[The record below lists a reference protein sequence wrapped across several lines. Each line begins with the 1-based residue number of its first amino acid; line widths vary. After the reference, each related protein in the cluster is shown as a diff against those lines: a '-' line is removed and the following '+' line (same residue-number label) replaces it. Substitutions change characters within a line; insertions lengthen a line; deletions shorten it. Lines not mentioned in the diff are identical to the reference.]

1 MTAIS
6 LTAKLAA
13 FSDFWSPKIVTRF
26 NDNDVML
33 VKIKGEFKWH
43 SHHDTDDFF
52 LVLLGQVTIH
62 LRDGNVILNAGDLY
76 VVPKGVEHC
85 PMSADE
91 AHILL
96 IEPTGTPNTGNT
108 ATAAVKM
115 AI

>member
-13 FSDFWSPKIVTRF
+13 FSDLWSPKIVTRF

-33 VKIKGEFKWH
+33 VKIKGEFNWH
-43 SHHDTDDFF
+43 SHPDTDDFF
-52 LVLLGQVTIH
+52 LVLLGQVTIQ